1 MLDVQK
7 EVTDVAQND
16 EEQVAV
22 TVEQAPYETPNDA
35 ETKVSAETER
45 LARKEA
51 ELIAREEALKQRE
64 EAAQKA
70 GGQRQ
75 SYGVPP
81 ISPRQIAQQER
92 AEEKKKMVKFALL
105 SLAVFAVIVGAFTPF
120 YSSEDKP
127 QKPTESEEVSNEPD
141 SRDNNKTPQDDSWP
155 GRSSKGAVV
164 GAAQSQVTKNDTTA
178 KTTTEVTM
186 SKSPSSLQTGNGN
199 NGGNPN
205 KNAKDKPE
213 ETLGNKNNPVSTA
226 GENEKPETPSAP
238 GTTALKDV

>member
-1 MLDVQK
+1 MYCENCGAKIPSGANFCEECGAKIDYADGLTEESTPKGGTSKSFGILEPDVFDNSDWK
-7 EVTDVAQND
+7 S
-16 EEQVAV
+16 
-22 TVEQAPYETPNDA
+22 
-35 ETKVSAETER
+35 KW
-45 LARKEA
+45 LA
-51 ELIAREEALKQRE
+51 
-64 EAAQKA
+64 AAQKA
-70 GGQRQ
+70 SGQQ
-75 SYGVPP
+75 QLYGVPP

-127 QKPTESEEVSNEPD
+127 QKPTGSEEVSNEPD

-178 KTTTEVTM
+178 KTTPEVTTT
-186 SKSPSSLQTGNGN
+186 KSPSSLQTGNGN
-199 NGGNPN
+199 NGGIPN
-205 KNAKDKPE
+205 KNAKDKPK

-238 GTTALKDV
+238 GTTALKNV